1 MTIEVP
7 IWIVTGGAIWLL
19 LSFPAICWAVSE
31 TFRKESTD
39 EV

>member
-1 MTIEVP
+1 MIEIPSP
-7 IWIVTGGAIWLL
+7 IVIIGAIWLI

>member
-1 MTIEVP
+1 MTVEVP

-19 LSFPAICWAVSE
+19 LSFPAVCRSIYE

-39 EV
+39 E